1 MDKCD
6 NNSPKVGISLD
17 HDDVKYVSGL
27 STILVASIQE
37 AKDRISQIEY
47 IFCSQL
53 YPNFQSKSRS
63 LQKIYSEA
71 MEAAENA
78 WKEKESNLL
87 LQTEKLLL
95 EKEQVS
101 KENQSL
107 RKEMAKLSKEQEE
120 RLKDLADE
128 QENWQLKINE
138 LESELRRKTK
148 EIDEGIDLQK
158 KLLQLVQSNAAA
170 LAIKGKET
178 KEQEEKTKALLAKH
192 ENLENMVKALK
203 EEVRKKTEEVIRG
216 KDLQANLMKKM
227 EFQAS
232 EFFDREQLLLNCK
245 KEKEI
250 LMTRS
255 KCLEEKISE
264 LEEELRRKAKEEV
277 ERKLNEEFPEKS
289 DSGHI
294 DDMINEKESQQFEER
309 QFLLCKVKNLE
320 EKVNDL
326 QACLQQKSSHT
337 TEGGLEENLL
347 QLVKC
352 KTSELLSERKKKRD
366 LFDAYK
372 RLKSQNNYLRT
383 KLGLINEDK
392 LPQSKSFEEG
402 DILRCQQN
410 QPTASCLENGDLN
423 TAAFGCGEK
432 VQEEISFEDRSE
444 ADKGIGPVK
453 NSRAPSPSPK
463 YIAPKCQ
470 IGEKSTAAAG
480 TKRNASDWRDTR
492 SNQPLGGPDPHD
504 DFLNTPFE
512 NVRRNLNEAAN
523 EEHQHSPAHNMK
535 EIDRSFSD
543 DETQDMNV
551 DPCPK
556 KQQVVAPCAG
566 KQSFKYVEP
575 VRKKAERENLK
586 GVECGQ
592 CKKFYDAVLPDNE
605 SKDNG
610 NNKRNLRCE
619 HHDGVSRHRYRY
631 VPPMT
636 PEGFWNIGFESEM

>member
-1 MDKCD
+1 MDKYD
-6 NNSPKVGISLD
+6 DNSPKVGISLD
-17 HDDVKYVSGL
+17 HDDVKHVSGL

-107 RKEMAKLSKEQEE
+107 RKEMAKLSREQDE
-120 RLKDLADE
+120 RLKELADE
-128 QENWQLKINE
+128 QENRQLKIDE

-148 EIDEGIDLQK
+148 EIDEGIDLQQ
-158 KLLQLVQSNAAA
+158 KLLQLVQSNTSA

-178 KEQEEKTKALLAKH
+178 KEQEEKTRALLAKQ

-227 EFQAS
+227 ESQAS
-232 EFFDREQLLLNCK
+232 EVFDQEQLLLHCE

-264 LEEELRRKAKEEV
+264 LEEELRRKAQEDV
-277 ERKLNEEFPEKS
+277 GRKLNEELPEKS
-289 DSGHI
+289 DSGRL
-294 DDMINEKESQQFEER
+294 DGMINEKESQQFEER
-309 QFLLCKVKNLE
+309 QFLSCKVKNLE
-320 EKVNDL
+320 EKVKDL
-326 QACLQQKSSHT
+326 QACLRQKSSHT
-337 TEGGLEENLL
+337 EGGSEENLL

-352 KTSELLSERKKKRD
+352 KTSELLSERKKKKD

-372 RLKSQNNYLRT
+372 RLKSQYNYLRT

-392 LPQSKSFEEG
+392 LPQRKSFEEE
-402 DILRCQQN
+402 DIMRCPQN
-410 QPTASCLENGDLN
+410 QPSASCLENGDLN
-423 TAAFGCGEK
+423 TAAFGCGVK
-432 VQEEISFEDRSE
+432 VKEEISVEDHLE
-444 ADKGIGPVK
+444 ADKGIGPIK
-453 NSRAPSPSPK
+453 NSRSLSPSSK
-463 YIAPKCQ
+463 YIVSKCQ
-470 IGEKSTAAAG
+470 IGEKSTASAG

-512 NVRRNLNEAAN
+512 NVQRNLNEAAS
-523 EEHQHSPAHNMK
+523 EENRRSPAHNMK
-535 EIDRSFSD
+535 EIDQSFSD

-556 KQQVVAPCAG
+556 KQQVAAPSAG

-575 VRKKAERENLK
+575 VRRKAERENLK
-586 GVECGQ
+586 GVECRQ
-592 CKKFYDAVLPDNE
+592 CKKFYDAVLPNDE
-605 SKDNG
+605 SKDND

-619 HHDGVSRHRYRY
+619 HHDGVSRHRYKY

>member
-1 MDKCD
+1 MDKYD
-6 NNSPKVGISLD
+6 DNSPKVGVSLD
-17 HDDVKYVSGL
+17 HDDVKHVSGL

-107 RKEMAKLSKEQEE
+107 RKEMAKLSREQDE
-120 RLKDLADE
+120 RLKELADE
-128 QENWQLKINE
+128 QENRQLKIDE

-148 EIDEGIDLQK
+148 EIDEGIDLQQ
-158 KLLQLVQSNAAA
+158 KLLQLVQSNTSA

-178 KEQEEKTKALLAKH
+178 KEQEEKTRALLAKQ

-203 EEVRKKTEEVIRG
+203 EE
-216 KDLQANLMKKM
+216 
-227 EFQAS
+227 
-232 EFFDREQLLLNCK
+232 
-245 KEKEI
+245 
-250 LMTRS
+250 
-255 KCLEEKISE
+255 
-264 LEEELRRKAKEEV
+264 
-277 ERKLNEEFPEKS
+277 
-289 DSGHI
+289 
-294 DDMINEKESQQFEER
+294 QFEER
-309 QFLLCKVKNLE
+309 QFLSCKVKNLE

-326 QACLQQKSSHT
+326 QACLRQKSSHT
-337 TEGGLEENLL
+337 EGGSEENLL

-352 KTSELLSERKKKRD
+352 KTSELLSERKKKKD

-372 RLKSQNNYLRT
+372 RLKSQYNYLRT

-392 LPQSKSFEEG
+392 LPQSKSFEEE
-402 DILRCQQN
+402 DIMRCPQN
-410 QPTASCLENGDLN
+410 RPSASL
-423 TAAFGCGEK
+423 K
-432 VQEEISFEDRSE
+432 EEISVEDHLE
-444 ADKGIGPVK
+444 ADKGIGPIK
-453 NSRAPSPSPK
+453 NSRSLSPSSK
-463 YIAPKCQ
+463 YIASKCQ
-470 IGEKSTAAAG
+470 IGEKSTAAVG

-512 NVRRNLNEAAN
+512 NVQRNLNEAAN
-523 EEHQHSPAHNMK
+523 EENRRSPAHNMK

-556 KQQVVAPCAG
+556 KQQVAAPSAG

-575 VRKKAERENLK
+575 VRRKAERENLK
-586 GVECGQ
+586 GVECRQ
-592 CKKFYDAVLPDNE
+592 CKKFYDAVLPDDE
-605 SKDNG
+605 SKDND

-619 HHDGVSRHRYRY
+619 HHDGVSRHRYKY

>member
-6 NNSPKVGISLD
+6 NNSPKVGVSLD

-27 STILVASIQE
+27 STILVAAIQE

-63 LQKIYSEA
+63 LQKIYTEA
-71 MEAAENA
+71 MEAAENT

-87 LQTEKLLL
+87 IQTEKLLL
-95 EKEQVS
+95 EKQQVS
-101 KENQSL
+101 QENRSL
-107 RKEMAKLSKEQEE
+107 RKEMAKMSKEQEE
-120 RLKDLADE
+120 RLKELADE
-128 QENWQLKINE
+128 QENRKHKIDE
-138 LESELRRKTK
+138 LESELRQKTK
-148 EIDEGIDLQK
+148 EFDEGIDLQK
-158 KLLQLVQSNAAA
+158 KLLQLVQSNASA

-178 KEQEEKTKALLAKH
+178 KELEEKTRALLAKQ

-203 EEVRKKTEEVIRG
+203 DEVRKKTEEVIRG

-227 EFQAS
+227 QLQAS
-232 EFFDREQLLLNCK
+232 EVLDREQLLVNCE

-255 KCLEEKISE
+255 KCLAEKISE
-264 LEEELRRKAKEEV
+264 LEEDLRRKANEEMV
-277 ERKLNEEFPEKS
+277 RKLNKELPEQS
-289 DSGHI
+289 DSGHL
-294 DDMINEKESQQFEER
+294 DRMVNEKESQQHEER
-309 QFLLCKVKNLE
+309 QFLSCKVKDLE

-326 QACLQQKSSHT
+326 QACLREKSSHI

-347 QLVKC
+347 QLIEC
-352 KTSELLSERKKKRD
+352 KTSELLSERKKKKD

-383 KLGLINEDK
+383 KLGLVNEDN
-392 LPQSKSFEEG
+392 LPQSKSFEG
-402 DILRCQQN
+402 DDILRRQQN

-423 TAAFGCGEK
+423 TAPFGGGVK
-432 VQEEISFEDRSE
+432 VKGEISVEDRLE
-444 ADKGIGPVK
+444 DDQGIGPMK
-453 NSRAPSPSPK
+453 NSRSLSPK
-463 YIAPKCQ
+463 SKYVSSKCQ
-470 IGEKSTAAAG
+470 IGEKSMAAAG

-512 NVRRNLNEAAN
+512 NVKRNLNEAAT
-523 EEHQHSPAHNMK
+523 EEYRDSPAHNLK
-535 EIDRSFSD
+535 EIYRSFSD

-556 KQQVVAPCAG
+556 KQQVVAPSAG
-566 KQSFKYVEP
+566 KRSFKYVEP
-575 VRKKAERENLK
+575 VRRKAERENLK
-586 GVECGQ
+586 GIECRQ
-592 CKKFYDAVLPDNE
+592 CKRFYDAVLPDNE
-605 SKDNG
+605 SKDND
-610 NNKRNLRCE
+610 NNKRNFRCE
-619 HHDGVSRHRYRY
+619 HQDGVSRHRYKY